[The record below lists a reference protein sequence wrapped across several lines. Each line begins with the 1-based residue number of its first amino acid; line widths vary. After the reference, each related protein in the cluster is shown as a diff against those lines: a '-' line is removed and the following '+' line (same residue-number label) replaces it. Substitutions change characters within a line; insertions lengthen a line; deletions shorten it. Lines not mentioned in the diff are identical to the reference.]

1 MMTLL
6 CKQKALYIKAC
17 VIANGITDSQGDTLQ
32 TTDIKKI
39 FTSFNNQDNFELNHN
54 NIPINEVSLIENY
67 INATDE
73 KIGNLIVPKGSWL
86 VVIRVDNPEI
96 KKLILNNE
104 IQGISLYNYV
114 GEKCK
119 ANLNGTVRYQDII
132 DKECVIPVFI
142 SFVEQGA
149 NGYPLHVMDYE
160 TYIQKSKK
168 VKFMDFKEFIDGLK
182 GLIKQAE
189 EVEPVKDEKEEEPMT
204 DEKENKKEDS
214 TKEPVTEK
222 ETDKKGSNDKP
233 VIEKEDKIDEKPVT
247 ENTEEKPM
255 EKEPSIKE
263 LMDRITALENKIDE
277 IYKEKILDD
286 ADDIVEETIAPKIVK
301 SEKELNIREP
311 VKVSNYY
318 EMTNRDPVTGKKIR
332 K

>member
-73 KIGNLIVPKGSWL
+73 KIGNLIVPRGSWL

-132 DKECVIPVFI
+132 DKECIIPIFI

-189 EVEPVKDEKEEEPMT
+189 EVEPAND
-204 DEKENKKEDS
+204 KKE
-214 TKEPVTEK
+214 EPVTDEK
-222 ETDKKGSNDKP
+222 ETDKKVSNDEPVIEKECKTDKEP
-233 VIEKEDKIDEKPVT
+233 VIEKEDKIDNEPVT
-247 ENTEEKPM
+247 ENTEEKPIDN
-255 EKEPSIKE
+255 EPSIKE

-277 IYKEKILDD
+277 IYKEKIIDD

>member
-1 MMTLL
+1 MTLL

-73 KIGNLIVPKGSWL
+73 KIGNLIVPRGSWL

-142 SFVEQGA
+142 SFVEHGA

-189 EVEPVKDEKEEEPMT
+189 EVEPTKENSNETEPVT
-204 DEKENKKEDS
+204 DEKETKKDD
-214 TKEPVTEK
+214 KPVIEK
-222 ETDKKGSNDKP
+222 ECKTDKEP

-247 ENTEEKPM
+247 ENTEEPM
-255 EKEPSIKE
+255 ENEPSIKE

-277 IYKEKILDD
+277 IYKEEVIDNDD
-286 ADDIVEETIAPKIVK
+286 KTTEETIAPKIVK

>member
-17 VIANGITDSQGDTLQ
+17 VIANGITDSQGDTLE

-96 KKLILNNE
+96 KKLILKNE

-189 EVEPVKDEKEEEPMT
+189 EVEPTKENTNETEPVT
-204 DEKENKKEDS
+204 DEKETKKD
-214 TKEPVTEK
+214 
-222 ETDKKGSNDKP
+222 DKP
-233 VIEKEDKIDEKPVT
+233 VIEKEDKIDNEPVT
-247 ENTEEKPM
+247 ENTKEEPM
-255 EKEPSIKE
+255 ENEPSIKE
-263 LMDRITALENKIDE
+263 LMDRLEALENKIDE
-277 IYKEKILDD
+277 IYKKEVIDDDEK
-286 ADDIVEETIAPKIVK
+286 IVEETIAPKIVK

>member
-73 KIGNLIVPKGSWL
+73 KIGNLIVPRGSWL

-96 KKLILNNE
+96 KKLILQNE

-189 EVEPVKDEKEEEPMT
+189 EVEPTKENTKETEPMT
-204 DEKENKKEDS
+204 DEKENKKDD
-214 TKEPVTEK
+214 KPVIEK
-222 ETDKKGSNDKP
+222 ECKTDKEP
-233 VIEKEDKIDEKPVT
+233 VIEKEDKIDNEPVT
-247 ENTEEKPM
+247 ENTEEPM
-255 EKEPSIKE
+255 ENEPSIKE

-277 IYKEKILDD
+277 IYKEKIIDD

>member
-17 VIANGITDSQGDTLQ
+17 VIANGITDSQGDTLE

-39 FTSFNNQDNFELNHN
+39 FTSFNNQDSFELNHN

-73 KIGNLIVPKGSWL
+73 KIGNLIVPKGSW
-86 VVIRVDNPEI
+86 VIVIRVDNPEI

-119 ANLNGTVRYQDII
+119 ANLNGTIRYQDII

-142 SFVEQGA
+142 SFVEHGA

-189 EVEPVKDEKEEEPMT
+189 EVEPTKENSNETEPAVDEKETKKDDKPVIEKECKT
-204 DEKENKKEDS
+204 DEE
-214 TKEPVTEK
+214 
-222 ETDKKGSNDKP
+222 P

-247 ENTEEKPM
+247 ENTEEPM
-255 EKEPSIKE
+255 ENEPSIKE

-277 IYKEKILDD
+277 IYKEKIIDD
-286 ADDIVEETIAPKIVK
+286 ADDIAEETIAPKIVK

>member
-1 MMTLL
+1 MTLL

-189 EVEPVKDEKEEEPMT
+189 EVEPANDKKEEPVTDEKEE
-204 DEKENKKEDS
+204 
-214 TKEPVTEK
+214 PVTADEK
-222 ETDKKGSNDKP
+222 ETDKKVSTDEP
-233 VIEKEDKIDEKPVT
+233 VIEKEDKISEEPVT
-247 ENTEEKPM
+247 ENTEEPM
-255 EKEPSIKE
+255 ENEPSIKE
-263 LMDRITALENKIDE
+263 LMDRIEALENKIDE
-277 IYKEKILDD
+277 IYKEEVIDNDEKM
-286 ADDIVEETIAPKIVK
+286 VEETIAPKIFK

>member
-96 KKLILNNE
+96 KKLILQNE

-189 EVEPVKDEKEEEPMT
+189 EVEPANDKKEEPMT
-204 DEKENKKEDS
+204 DEKE
-214 TKEPVTEK
+214 
-222 ETDKKGSNDKP
+222 TDKKVSNDEPVIEKECKTDKEP

-247 ENTEEKPM
+247 ENTEEPM

-263 LMDRITALENKIDE
+263 LMDRITVLANKIDE
-277 IYKEKILDD
+277 IYKEEVIDD
-286 ADDIVEETIAPKIVK
+286 DKIVEETIAPKIVK

>member
-189 EVEPVKDEKEEEPMT
+189 EVEPANDKKEEPVTDEKEE
-204 DEKENKKEDS
+204 
-214 TKEPVTEK
+214 PVTADEK
-222 ETDKKGSNDKP
+222 ETDKKVSTDEP
-233 VIEKEDKIDEKPVT
+233 VIEKEDKISEEPVT
-247 ENTEEKPM
+247 ENTEEPM

-263 LMDRITALENKIDE
+263 LMDRIEALETKIDE
-277 IYKEKILDD
+277 IYKEEVIDD
-286 ADDIVEETIAPKIVK
+286 DKIVEETIAPKIVK

>member
-73 KIGNLIVPKGSWL
+73 KIGNLIVPRGSWL

-189 EVEPVKDEKEEEPMT
+189 EVEPVND
-204 DEKENKKEDS
+204 KKE
-214 TKEPVTEK
+214 EPVTDEK
-222 ETDKKGSNDKP
+222 ETDKKVSNDKP
-233 VIEKEDKIDEKPVT
+233 VIEKEDKISEEPVT
-247 ENTEEKPM
+247 ENTEEPM
-255 EKEPSIKE
+255 ENEPSIKE
-263 LMDRITALENKIDE
+263 LMDRIETLENKIDE
-277 IYKEKILDD
+277 IYKEKIIDD

>member
-73 KIGNLIVPKGSWL
+73 KIGNLIVPRGSWL

-189 EVEPVKDEKEEEPMT
+189 EVEPTKENTKETEPMT
-204 DEKENKKEDS
+204 DEKENKKDD
-214 TKEPVTEK
+214 EPVIEK
-222 ETDKKGSNDKP
+222 ECKTDKEP
-233 VIEKEDKIDEKPVT
+233 VIEKEDKIDNEPVT

-255 EKEPSIKE
+255 ENEPSIKE

-277 IYKEKILDD
+277 IYKEEVIDD
-286 ADDIVEETIAPKIVK
+286 DEKIVEETIAPKIVK

>member
-73 KIGNLIVPKGSWL
+73 KIGNLIVPSGSWL

-189 EVEPVKDEKEEEPMT
+189 EVEPAND
-204 DEKENKKEDS
+204 KKE
-214 TKEPVTEK
+214 EPVTDEK
-222 ETDKKGSNDKP
+222 ETDKKVSTDEP
-233 VIEKEDKIDEKPVT
+233 VIEKEDKISEEPVT
-247 ENTEEKPM
+247 ENTEEPM
-255 EKEPSIKE
+255 ENEPSIKE
-263 LMDRITALENKIDE
+263 LMDRIEALETKIDE
-277 IYKEKILDD
+277 IYKEEVIDD
-286 ADDIVEETIAPKIVK
+286 DKIVEETIAPKIVK

>member
-189 EVEPVKDEKEEEPMT
+189 EVEPANDKEEEPMT
-204 DEKENKKEDS
+204 DEKETKKDD
-214 TKEPVTEK
+214 KPVIEK
-222 ETDKKGSNDKP
+222 ECKTDEKP
-233 VIEKEDKIDEKPVT
+233 VIEKEDKIDKPVT
-247 ENTEEKPM
+247 ENTEEPM

-277 IYKEKILDD
+277 IYKEEVIDKDD
-286 ADDIVEETIAPKIVK
+286 DEIVEETIAPKIVK

>member
-17 VIANGITDSQGDTLQ
+17 VIANGITDSQGDTLE

-39 FTSFNNQDNFELNHN
+39 FTSFNNQDSFELNHN

-96 KKLILNNE
+96 KKLILQNE

-189 EVEPVKDEKEEEPMT
+189 EVEPTKENSNETEPMT
-204 DEKENKKEDS
+204 N
-214 TKEPVTEK
+214 EK
-222 ETDKKGSNDKP
+222 ETKKDDKPVIEKECKTDEEP
-233 VIEKEDKIDEKPVT
+233 VIEKEDKINEKPVT
-247 ENTEEKPM
+247 ENTEEPM

-277 IYKEKILDD
+277 IYKEKIIDD
-286 ADDIVEETIAPKIVK
+286 ADDIVEESIAPKIVK

>member
-73 KIGNLIVPKGSWL
+73 KIGNLIVPRGSWL

-189 EVEPVKDEKEEEPMT
+189 EVEPANDKKEEPVT
-204 DEKENKKEDS
+204 DEKENKKEEDS
-214 TKEPVTEK
+214 TKEPV
-222 ETDKKGSNDKP
+222 
-233 VIEKEDKIDEKPVT
+233 IEKECKTDDEPTIEKA
-247 ENTEEKPM
+247 EEEPM

-277 IYKEKILDD
+277 IYKEKIIDD

>member
-189 EVEPVKDEKEEEPMT
+189 EVEPANDKKEEPVT
-204 DEKENKKEDS
+204 DEKEIKKEDS
-214 TKEPVTEK
+214 TKEPV
-222 ETDKKGSNDKP
+222 
-233 VIEKEDKIDEKPVT
+233 IEKEDKISEEPVT
-247 ENTEEKPM
+247 ENTEEPM
-255 EKEPSIKE
+255 ENEPSIKE
-263 LMDRITALENKIDE
+263 LMDRIEALETKIDE
-277 IYKEKILDD
+277 IYKEEVIDD
-286 ADDIVEETIAPKIVK
+286 DKIVEETIAPKIVK

>member
-189 EVEPVKDEKEEEPMT
+189 EVEPAND
-204 DEKENKKEDS
+204 KKE
-214 TKEPVTEK
+214 EPVTDEK
-222 ETDKKGSNDKP
+222 ETDKKVSNDKP
-233 VIEKEDKIDEKPVT
+233 VIEKECKTDEEPVIEKEDKIDDKPVT
-247 ENTEEKPM
+247 ENTEEPM

-263 LMDRITALENKIDE
+263 LLDRITALETKIDE
-277 IYKEKILDD
+277 IYKEKIIDD

>member
-17 VIANGITDSQGDTLQ
+17 VIANGITDSQGDTLE

-104 IQGISLYNYV
+104 IQGLSLYNYV

-189 EVEPVKDEKEEEPMT
+189 EVEPVKDEKEE
-204 DEKENKKEDS
+204 
-214 TKEPVTEK
+214 PVTDEK
-222 ETDKKGSNDKP
+222 ETDKKVSNDEP

-255 EKEPSIKE
+255 ENEPSIKE
-263 LMDRITALENKIDE
+263 LMDRITALETKIDE
-277 IYKEKILDD
+277 IYKEKIIDD
-286 ADDIVEETIAPKIVK
+286 ADDIAEETIAPKIVK

>member
-73 KIGNLIVPKGSWL
+73 KIGNLIVPRGSWL

-96 KKLILNNE
+96 KKLILQNE

-189 EVEPVKDEKEEEPMT
+189 EVEPVKDEKEEPMT
-204 DEKENKKEDS
+204 DEKETKKDD
-214 TKEPVTEK
+214 KPVIEK
-222 ETDKKGSNDKP
+222 ECKTDKEP

-247 ENTEEKPM
+247 ENTEEPM
-255 EKEPSIKE
+255 ENEPSIKE

-277 IYKEKILDD
+277 IYKEEVIDD
-286 ADDIVEETIAPKIVK
+286 DNKTTEETIAPKIVK

>member
-189 EVEPVKDEKEEEPMT
+189 EVEPTND
-204 DEKENKKEDS
+204 KKE
-214 TKEPVTEK
+214 EPVTADEK
-222 ETDKKGSNDKP
+222 ETDKKVSTDEP
-233 VIEKEDKIDEKPVT
+233 VIEKEDKISEEPVT
-247 ENTEEKPM
+247 ENTEEPM

-263 LMDRITALENKIDE
+263 LMDRIEALETKIDE
-277 IYKEKILDD
+277 IYKEEVIDD
-286 ADDIVEETIAPKIVK
+286 DKIVEETIAPKIVK

>member
-73 KIGNLIVPKGSWL
+73 KIGNLIVPRGSWL

-142 SFVEQGA
+142 SFVEHGA

-189 EVEPVKDEKEEEPMT
+189 EVEPTKENTKEPEPMT
-204 DEKENKKEDS
+204 DEKETKKDD
-214 TKEPVTEK
+214 KPVIEK
-222 ETDKKGSNDKP
+222 ECKTDEEP
-233 VIEKEDKIDEKPVT
+233 VIEKEDKIDDKPVT
-247 ENTEEKPM
+247 ENTEEPM
-255 EKEPSIKE
+255 ENEPSIKE

-277 IYKEKILDD
+277 IYKEEVIDD
-286 ADDIVEETIAPKIVK
+286 DNKTTEETIAPKIVK

>member
-17 VIANGITDSQGDTLQ
+17 VIANGITDSQGDTLE

-96 KKLILNNE
+96 KKLILQNE

-189 EVEPVKDEKEEEPMT
+189 EVEPVNDKEEEPMT
-204 DEKENKKEDS
+204 DEKETDKKVS
-214 TKEPVTEK
+214 TKEPVIEK
-222 ETDKKGSNDKP
+222 ECKTDKEP

-247 ENTEEKPM
+247 ENTEEPM

-263 LMDRITALENKIDE
+263 LMDRIAALENKIDE
-277 IYKEKILDD
+277 IYKEEVIDD
-286 ADDIVEETIAPKIVK
+286 DNKTTEETIAPKIVK

>member
-17 VIANGITDSQGDTLQ
+17 VIANGITDSQGDTLE

-73 KIGNLIVPKGSWL
+73 KIGNLIVPRGSWV

-189 EVEPVKDEKEEEPMT
+189 EVEPAND
-204 DEKENKKEDS
+204 KKE
-214 TKEPVTEK
+214 EPVTDEK
-222 ETDKKGSNDKP
+222 ETDKKVSNDEPVIEKECKTDEEP
-233 VIEKEDKIDEKPVT
+233 VIEKEDKITEEPVP

-255 EKEPSIKE
+255 ENEPSIKE

-277 IYKEKILDD
+277 IYKEEVIDD
-286 ADDIVEETIAPKIVK
+286 DEKIVEETIAPKIVK

-318 EMTNRDPVTGKKIR
+318 EMTKRDPVTGKKIR

>member
-17 VIANGITDSQGDTLQ
+17 VIANGITDSQGDTLE

-86 VVIRVDNPEI
+86 IVIRVDNPEI

-189 EVEPVKDEKEEEPMT
+189 EVEPANDKEEEPVT
-204 DEKENKKEDS
+204 DEKENKKEEVPP
-214 TKEPVTEK
+214 KE
-222 ETDKKGSNDKP
+222 P
-233 VIEKEDKIDEKPVT
+233 VIEKEDKISEEPVT

-277 IYKEKILDD
+277 IYKEEVIDD
-286 ADDIVEETIAPKIVK
+286 DNKTVEETIAPKIVK

>member
-17 VIANGITDSQGDTLQ
+17 VIANGITDSQGDTLE

-189 EVEPVKDEKEEEPMT
+189 EVEPANDKEEEPMT
-204 DEKENKKEDS
+204 DEKE
-214 TKEPVTEK
+214 
-222 ETDKKGSNDKP
+222 TDKKVSTDEP
-233 VIEKEDKIDEKPVT
+233 VIEKEDKIDNEPVT
-247 ENTEEKPM
+247 ENTEEPM

-277 IYKEKILDD
+277 IYKEKIIDD

>member
-1 MMTLL
+1 MTLL

-73 KIGNLIVPKGSWL
+73 KIGNLIVPRGSWL

-96 KKLILNNE
+96 KKLILQNE

-189 EVEPVKDEKEEEPMT
+189 EVEPVNDKEEEPVT
-204 DEKENKKEDS
+204 D
-214 TKEPVTEK
+214 EK
-222 ETDKKGSNDKP
+222 ETDKKVSNDEP
-233 VIEKEDKIDEKPVT
+233 VIEKEDKIDNEPVT
-247 ENTEEKPM
+247 ENTEEPM

-277 IYKEKILDD
+277 IYKEKIIDD

>member
-73 KIGNLIVPKGSWL
+73 KIGNLIVPRGSWL

-96 KKLILNNE
+96 KKLILQNE

-189 EVEPVKDEKEEEPMT
+189 EVEPTKENSNETEPMT
-204 DEKENKKEDS
+204 DEKETKKDD
-214 TKEPVTEK
+214 KPVIEK
-222 ETDKKGSNDKP
+222 ECKTDKEP

-247 ENTEEKPM
+247 ENTEEPM

-277 IYKEKILDD
+277 IYKEEVIDD
-286 ADDIVEETIAPKIVK
+286 DNKTTEETIAPKIVK

>member
-39 FTSFNNQDNFELNHN
+39 FTSFNNQDSFELNHN

-73 KIGNLIVPKGSWL
+73 KIGNLIVPRGSWL

-189 EVEPVKDEKEEEPMT
+189 EVEPANDKKEEPVT

-214 TKEPVTEK
+214 TKEPV
-222 ETDKKGSNDKP
+222 
-233 VIEKEDKIDEKPVT
+233 IEKECKTDDEPTIEKA
-247 ENTEEKPM
+247 EEEPI

-277 IYKEKILDD
+277 IYKEKIIDD

>member
-17 VIANGITDSQGDTLQ
+17 VIANGITDSQGDTLE

-39 FTSFNNQDNFELNHN
+39 FTSFNNQDSFELNHN

-119 ANLNGTVRYQDII
+119 ANLNGTIRYQDII

-189 EVEPVKDEKEEEPMT
+189 EVEPVNDKKEEPMT
-204 DEKENKKEDS
+204 DEKETKKED
-214 TKEPVTEK
+214 KPVIEK
-222 ETDKKGSNDKP
+222 ECKTDEKP
-233 VIEKEDKIDEKPVT
+233 VIEKEDKIDEKPV
-247 ENTEEKPM
+247 EN
-255 EKEPSIKE
+255 EPSIKE
-263 LMDRITALENKIDE
+263 LMDRITALETKIDE
-277 IYKEKILDD
+277 IYKEKIIDD
-286 ADDIVEETIAPKIVK
+286 ADDIAEETIAPKIVK

>member
-17 VIANGITDSQGDTLQ
+17 VIANGITDSQGDTLE

-73 KIGNLIVPKGSWL
+73 KIGNLIVPRGSWL

-96 KKLILNNE
+96 KKLILQNE

-189 EVEPVKDEKEEEPMT
+189 EVEPANDKEEEPVT
-204 DEKENKKEDS
+204 D
-214 TKEPVTEK
+214 EK
-222 ETDKKGSNDKP
+222 ETDKKVSNDEP

-247 ENTEEKPM
+247 ENTEEPM
-255 EKEPSIKE
+255 ENEPSIKE
-263 LMDRITALENKIDE
+263 LMDRIEALENKIDE
-277 IYKEKILDD
+277 IYKKEVIDKDD
-286 ADDIVEETIAPKIVK
+286 DEIVEEPIAPKIVK

>member
-1 MMTLL
+1 MTLL

-17 VIANGITDSQGDTLQ
+17 VIANGITDSQGDTLE

-73 KIGNLIVPKGSWL
+73 KIGNLIVPRGSWL

-96 KKLILNNE
+96 KKLILQNE

-189 EVEPVKDEKEEEPMT
+189 EVEPPKENTKETEPMT

-214 TKEPVTEK
+214 TKE
-222 ETDKKGSNDKP
+222 P

-247 ENTEEKPM
+247 ENTEEKPIDN
-255 EKEPSIKE
+255 EPSIKE

-277 IYKEKILDD
+277 IYKEKIIDD

>member
-17 VIANGITDSQGDTLQ
+17 VIANGITDSQGDTLE

-96 KKLILNNE
+96 KKLILQNE

-189 EVEPVKDEKEEEPMT
+189 EVEPVNDKKEEPVT

-214 TKEPVTEK
+214 TKE
-222 ETDKKGSNDKP
+222 P

-263 LMDRITALENKIDE
+263 LMDRITALENKINE
-277 IYKEKILDD
+277 IYKEEVIDD
-286 ADDIVEETIAPKIVK
+286 EEKIVEEPIAPKIVK

>member
-189 EVEPVKDEKEEEPMT
+189 EVEPANDKKEEPVT
-204 DEKENKKEDS
+204 DEKETKKDD
-214 TKEPVTEK
+214 KPVIEK
-222 ETDKKGSNDKP
+222 ECKTDEEP
-233 VIEKEDKIDEKPVT
+233 VIEKEDKIDEKQVT
-247 ENTEEKPM
+247 ENTEEPM

-277 IYKEKILDD
+277 IYKEEVIDNDD
-286 ADDIVEETIAPKIVK
+286 KTVEETIAPKIVK

>member
-189 EVEPVKDEKEEEPMT
+189 EVEPANDKKEEPVTDEKEE
-204 DEKENKKEDS
+204 
-214 TKEPVTEK
+214 PVTADEK
-222 ETDKKGSNDKP
+222 ETDKKVSTDEP
-233 VIEKEDKIDEKPVT
+233 VIEKEDKISEEPVT

-263 LMDRITALENKIDE
+263 LMDRIEALENKIDE
-277 IYKEKILDD
+277 IYKEEVIDD
-286 ADDIVEETIAPKIVK
+286 DKIVEETIAPKIVK

>member
-17 VIANGITDSQGDTLQ
+17 VIANGITDSQGDTLG

-39 FTSFNNQDNFELNHN
+39 FTSFNNQDSFELNHN

-73 KIGNLIVPKGSWL
+73 NIGNLTVPKGSWL

-96 KKLILNNE
+96 KKLILQNE

-189 EVEPVKDEKEEEPMT
+189 EVEPTKENSKETEPATDKKEEPA
-204 DEKENKKEDS
+204 
-214 TKEPVTEK
+214 TEE
-222 ETDKKGSNDKP
+222 ETDKKVSNKEP

-277 IYKEKILDD
+277 IYKEKIIDD

>member
-17 VIANGITDSQGDTLQ
+17 VIANGITDSQGDTLE

-189 EVEPVKDEKEEEPMT
+189 EVEPVKDEKEE
-204 DEKENKKEDS
+204 
-214 TKEPVTEK
+214 PVTDEK
-222 ETDKKGSNDKP
+222 ETDKKVSNDEP
-233 VIEKEDKIDEKPVT
+233 VIEKECKTDDEPTIEKA
-247 ENTEEKPM
+247 EEEPM

-263 LMDRITALENKIDE
+263 LMDRIVALENKIDE
-277 IYKEKILDD
+277 IYKEEVIDD
-286 ADDIVEETIAPKIVK
+286 DNKTVEETIAPKIVK

>member
-73 KIGNLIVPKGSWL
+73 KIGNLIVPRGSWL

-189 EVEPVKDEKEEEPMT
+189 EVEPAND
-204 DEKENKKEDS
+204 KKE
-214 TKEPVTEK
+214 EPVTDEK
-222 ETDKKGSNDKP
+222 ETDKKVSNDEPVIEKECKTDKEP
-233 VIEKEDKIDEKPVT
+233 VIEKEDKIDNEPVT

-255 EKEPSIKE
+255 ENEPSIKE
-263 LMDRITALENKIDE
+263 LMDRIEALENKIDE
-277 IYKEKILDD
+277 IYKEEVIDD
-286 ADDIVEETIAPKIVK
+286 EKNVEETIAPKIVK